1 MHGETFISGTVVST
15 GHPGL
20 RPKRFRTVMAS
31 RYIPYA
37 AWRAP
42 SGFQPL
48 ASPKTMQMKN
58 LFKLVGRS
66 VQNELE
72 GQRGIHLTGR

>member
-42 SGFQPL
+42 SKMPL
-48 ASPKTMQMKN
+48 H
-58 LFKLVGRS
+58 
-66 VQNELE
+66 E
-72 GQRGIHLTGR
+72 GQQEPATWLQSSLVMVVQKKRSQRC